1 MSVARVGSIGNRT
14 GVRSERVRLL
24 IQTDEFENTVQTAF
38 HWCITF
44 IIYILSFNIF
54 PMTINS

>member
-24 IQTDEFENTVQTAF
+24 DEFENTVQTAF
-38 HWCITF
+38 HWCIMF
-44 IIYILSFNIF
+44 IIYILSFKIF
-54 PMTINS
+54 PMTIHS